1 MNCYEGQAERTG
13 LVPAIAQD
21 VNTGN
26 VLMLGYMNPGSIKR
40 TVEGIQVWFYSR
52 SQEDLWHKGEVSGN
66 YLNLREAWLDCD
78 GDTIL
83 LKVDPDGPTC
93 HTGNTS
99 CFFTPMEGLPE
110 GYEDTDRGP
119 GVLGELYAIVQDR
132 QREMPEG
139 SYTVKLLQ
147 EGVSRIAQKVIEEAG
162 ETALAAATGRHGKP
176 ALGNRRPD
184 VSHPG
189 TDGGV
194 RRQAGTGL
202 AGTSGQAGLESLRQP
217 LARAEHRESV
227 APVDGDLPE
236 SGNPPVARP
245 ADDAGTGVNAQV
257 YRAGGGGS
265 P

>member
-1 MNCYEGQAERTG
+1 MKVKLNEQG

-21 VNTGN
+21 ANNGN

-66 YLNLREAWLDCD
+66 YLNLKEAWLDCD

-99 CFFTPMEGLPE
+99 CFFSPLEGLPE

-119 GVLGELYAIVQDR
+119 GILGELYATVQDR

-147 EGVSRIAQKVIEEAG
+147 EGVGRIAQKVIEEAG
-162 ETALAAATGRHGKP
+162 ETALAAAQGDEEHLPSEIADLMYHTLVLMAASGVKP
-176 ALGNRRPD
+176 EQVWQELRDRR
-184 VSHPG
+184 G
-189 TDGGV
+189 
-194 RRQAGTGL
+194 
-202 AGTSGQAGLESLRQP
+202 
-217 LARAEHRESV
+217 
-227 APVDGDLPE
+227 
-236 SGNPPVARP
+236 
-245 ADDAGTGVNAQV
+245 
-257 YRAGGGGS
+257 
-265 P
+265 

>member
-1 MNCYEGQAERTG
+1 MKVKLNEQG
-13 LVPAIAQD
+13 LVPAVAQNAD
-21 VNTGN
+21 TGD

-66 YLNLREAWLDCD
+66 YLNLKEAWLDCD

-99 CFFTPMEGLPE
+99 CFFNLLEGLPE

-119 GVLGELYAIVQDR
+119 GVLSELYAIVQDR

-147 EGVSRIAQKVIEEAG
+147 EGVARIAQKVIEEAG
-162 ETALAAATGRHGKP
+162 ETALAAATDDTENLPSEIADLMYHTLVLMASSGIKP
-176 ALGNRRPD
+176 EQVWQELRARR
-184 VSHPG
+184 G
-189 TDGGV
+189 
-194 RRQAGTGL
+194 
-202 AGTSGQAGLESLRQP
+202 
-217 LARAEHRESV
+217 
-227 APVDGDLPE
+227 
-236 SGNPPVARP
+236 
-245 ADDAGTGVNAQV
+245 
-257 YRAGGGGS
+257 
-265 P
+265 